1 MAIRPVTP
9 DDFDAW
15 MPLWQGYQRFY
26 KAEIPDAVS
35 RTTWKR
41 MLDPAEPIWS
51 ALAWKDGRALGMVNY
66 IFHRS
71 TWTTGDYCYLQDLFV
86 DDAAR
91 GTGFGRALIEHV
103 YEAAEQAGA
112 ARVYWLTHGT
122 NATAMALYDR
132 VADKSGFIQYRKM
145 LP

>member
-26 KAEIPDAVS
+26 KAEIPEAVS
-35 RTTWKR
+35 RTTWER

-51 ALAWKDGRALGMVNY
+51 ALAWKDDRALGMVNY

-71 TWTTGDYCYLQDLFV
+71 TWTAADYCYLQDLFV

-91 GTGFGRALIEHV
+91 GAGFGRALIEHV
-103 YEAAEQAGA
+103 YEAAEGAGA
-112 ARVYWLTHGT
+112 ARVYWLTHET

-132 VADKSGFIQYRKM
+132 VADKSGFVQYRKM